1 MLRTLH
7 LIPGQSETTT
17 VSLAT
22 LSTNALQLFADLA
35 IIAPGDS
42 DAEGIPEGLSIE
54 QQQERLQLWASNL
67 GATHLGHSSL
77 DYRLRQADLVRDAIA
92 AFLNDLCG
100 SLLECR
106 EFLLYGDLSG
116 MDGVDASAETGQIHN
131 YPYEDVAAAQAIMLE
146 ADYGSE
152 NRSLGEQDFS
162 LILESIAETINC
174 LYKVATRI
182 RNPATRTLTKKVLD
196 FAILDRETGVDLTED
211 YALLDREH
219 LREVFRDYRSAHG
232 QRPPKEQGISP
243 QDLDLARGEPL
254 EFLAQ
259 RLAQA
264 NTIRRKQFAYWS
276 RHRMK
281 LDKALEATA
290 RVVRVQQPQ
299 QQQQASRSISTI
311 ARSAYVADSV
321 VPSLPTTATTLDP
334 AQIDLEDA
342 KSVATVSDYAE
353 SIRSISTTRREAAE
367 IPEPPSKLKGQRY
380 FECPYCLTL
389 CSGAYLGRKTWRT
402 HLLRDLRPYVCTYR
416 DCSEATCLF
425 DTRQEWVAHEDSCHR
440 RIWRC
445 LEHREATFPTVAAY
459 KHHIRDM
466 HESNGTELESTELLR
481 IGESAPEVA
490 DRPCPI
496 CLADIPEAKDLQQHI
511 AAHLIRIALF
521 SLPRSTDAD
530 VDTDSGTSWSE
541 RANGHHSDSSQ
552 ITSGESLNSSA
563 QAKEEGM
570 RSPENKNSGQSTGL
584 SQNALRDLEALT
596 SDQGSNAKVEQFL
609 SDLNEPEPEDQPSEN
624 SRLLNIPH
632 STLTLPEDQESW
644 QSLAVDLRLVA
655 DEASPT
661 SHDIARLARDSAE
674 DIDTG
679 RDGEDSMLATGEDSM
694 FITGEDS
701 MLITGEDSMLATG
714 EDSMLATMGKSSD
727 GLDLLHAKAY
737 VSSPKRLSNI
747 EPPPG
752 AQQQGIQDAHIPR
765 QDSNQPRLP
774 ALGTP
779 GETDEDFHCQECGE
793 ALNEGKAFELG
804 KDLSLQETHES
815 GTDEYT
821 AGRRWHLDC
830 FKCSN
835 CRSLLDSD
843 HNLLL
848 VSDGGLLC
856 DNCTYHCTVC
866 GNKIED
872 LAIIAADGKQYCAAC
887 FRCRNCKRKIE
898 NLKYAN
904 TSQGIFCMDCHE
916 GLMARRREKAR
927 DGRRQRE
934 QKQDNDINQSP
945 AALDQQNTA
954 ADDRKDTSD
963 SVRPRPSS
971 TSRTASDQQLPPP
984 SSIAGPSTVPDEQ
997 EPIESRGPKVV
1008 QPSGQPSLQQGH
1020 RGRTVLSIG
1029 RNESKLIEG
1038 YDQEQGPTRQSGR
1051 SGAVK
1056 KVQDF
1061 FRRRR
1066 PPTDGD
1072 HR

>member
-402 HLLRDLRPYVCTYR
+402 HLLRDLRPYV
-416 DCSEATCLF
+416 S
-425 DTRQEWVAHEDSCHR
+425 
-440 RIWRC
+440 
-445 LEHREATFPTVAAY
+445 TFPTVAAY

-793 ALNEGKAFELG
+793 QLPQSSRL
-804 KDLSLQETHES
+804 
-815 GTDEYT
+815 
-821 AGRRWHLDC
+821 
-830 FKCSN
+830 
-835 CRSLLDSD
+835 RSQSAA
-843 HNLLL
+843 
-848 VSDGGLLC
+848 
-856 DNCTYHCTVC
+856 VC